1 MEPFIIDGIIIT
13 VKGMLLLPLLLLG
26 SQTCNA
32 LADPGLRIVCYGE
45 IDVK

>member
-13 VKGMLLLPLLLLG
+13 AKGMLLLLG
-26 SQTCNA
+26 PQTCNA